1 MIMSRRRHRR
11 FTESQLEQHQ
21 SLGYQLQRVN
31 AIAAQG
37 LIKLHRLSPAHQH
50 YEQAYRDLAEAVRS
64 MKLHSHCCES
74 IVANS
79 WVTYTRINVI
89 HGNVCE
95 PCLVNPKSANDS
107 YGQVKLF
114 KKLNPNPGWRIQV
127 EALLSLTNLAINRIV
142 ERMSFF
148 PAERKC
154 AQCLCDLD
162 KAMRRQQLHLDKIGS
177 LPTTEIRQIDDFE
190 SKNCRRC
197 GNPFGSVPDTGPR
210 LRV

>member
-21 SLGYQLQRVN
+21 SFGYQLQRVN

-79 WVTYTRINVI
+79 WVTYTRINI
-89 HGNVCE
+89 IQGNVCE
-95 PCLVNPKSANDS
+95 HCLVNPKSANDS

-127 EALLSLTNLAINRIV
+127 EALFLLPIWRSIALLSECLFSLRRGNVRSACAIWTRL
-142 ERMSFF
+142 
-148 PAERKC
+148 C
-154 AQCLCDLD
+154 A
-162 KAMRRQQLHLDKIGS
+162 GS
-177 LPTTEIRQIDDFE
+177 SCT
-190 SKNCRRC
+190 
-197 GNPFGSVPDTGPR
+197 
-210 LRV
+210 